1 MHVDEVQI
9 LLGVQALT
17 LHCRHCGEVHETD
30 AVRVKTIDRIL
41 GVIPVWVG
49 YETAIKCPGCQTTY
63 RCNQPL
69 EALVGQSPERLNE
82 WFRIRIGL
90 VPMAIVVIGWVVICA
105 FPISV
110 VLFLIGYWMLPR
122 AATGWR
128 RAALIGLG
136 LSLTLLV
143 LFTVM
148 LILNPK

>member
-1 MHVDEVQI
+1 MHVHEEQI

-30 AVRVKTIDRIL
+30 AVRVKIIDRML

-63 RCNQPL
+63 SCNQPL
-69 EALVGQSPERLNE
+69 EALVELSPEQLNE
-82 WFRIRIGL
+82 LLRIRIGL
-90 VPMAIVVIGWVVICA
+90 VPMALVSIAWVVICA
-105 FPISV
+105 FPVSA

-122 AATGWR
+122 AATRWR

-136 LSLTLLV
+136 LSLTLLA